1 MFTKLEPLE
10 KTNHQELRLSKIQNF
25 GFAGQTMA
33 VQLSFSEIQ
42 QASQYYPIV
51 FPADGSCI
59 PTAIM
64 AVTQNQNAYVDSQ
77 GKWKVPYVPFSIRM
91 YPFALARIEG
101 QEDQFALCIDRDA
114 PHFASGQ
121 GDPLFTAN
129 GEPNEFVQGI
139 LNALN
144 AFQQEL
150 AATSALFTGL
160 AEKELIVDRKIGF
173 SINGQPKK
181 IDGFRGVDMEKLITM
196 DDKTIAGLVKKGT
209 LPLIYSHLQS
219 LSKFS
224 FLYQNSDMDASKI

>member
-10 KTNHQELRLSKIQNF
+10 KSNHQELRLSKTQNF
-25 GFAGQTMA
+25 GFAGQTQV

-42 QASQYYPIV
+42 LASQYYPIV

-64 AVTQNQNAYVDSQ
+64 AATQNQNAYVDLQ

-101 QEDQFALCIDRDA
+101 QEDKFALCIDRDA
-114 PHFASGQ
+114 PHFASSQ
-121 GDPLFTAN
+121 GDPLFTAD

-139 LNALN
+139 LNSLK

-150 AATSALFTGL
+150 ATTSALFKGL

-173 SINGQPKK
+173 SINGESKN
-181 IDGFRGVDMEKLITM
+181 IDGFRGVDMEKLMTM
-196 DDKTIAGLVKKGT
+196 DDTTLANLVKNGV

-219 LSKFS
+219 FSKFS
-224 FLYQNSDMDASKI
+224 FLYQNSSTDASKI